1 MKKLSVFAD
10 FDEIYAFAAAT
21 GISSTDI
28 RKAQVYYLYHEA
40 GYQRKDIATITKYAP
55 STLSTMRNKVL
66 EYKMVAEKIFIEFDS
81 AGEIAAKNSSKILVA
96 RESAVKYR
104 KCGELSIPMVYLPDC
119 GEDLE
124 GQRTAYFF
132 KFYGTDREAPIFCK
146 IGTTIK
152 SVDERLRRE
161 IGDYRKA
168 GLDIRAVEICKIY
181 DCGSLPPEA
190 FESYLRAMLIAR
202 YPNSYVRNDRFFGVD
217 IDTDLFIQLCAEFAM
232 TL

>member
-10 FDEIYAFAAAT
+10 CDDIYAFAVAT
-21 GISSTDI
+21 GISYTDI

-55 STLSTMRNKVL
+55 STLSTMRNKVR
-66 EYKMVAEKIFIEFDS
+66 EYKVVAERIFIEFDS
-81 AGEIAAKNSSKILVA
+81 AGEIAAKNSIKMLVPQ
-96 RESAVKYR
+96 ESAVKYR
-104 KCGELSIPMVYLPDC
+104 RCGELSIPMVYLPDC

-132 KFYGTDREAPIFCK
+132 KFYGTDRVTPIFCK
-146 IGTTIK
+146 IGTTEK

-202 YPNSYVRNDRFFGVD
+202 YPNAYVRNDRFFGVD
-217 IDTDLFIQLCAEFAM
+217 IETELFMKLCADFAM